1 MPGHV
6 AQVSVSLRLA
16 AQLLAAHSVQAPLP
30 IDVVEKPT
38 GQNAQTVSDVAVHAL
53 ATGRP
58 LAQVEQGAHGV
69 RPFADHVEPTTHGG
83 ATMHAPPEK

>member
-1 MPGHV
+1 M

-16 AQLLAAHSVQAPLP
+16 AQLLAAHAVHAPLP

-38 GQNAQTVSDVAVHAL
+38 GQKAQTVSDVAVHAL
-53 ATGRP
+53 PTGRL

-69 RPFADHVEPTTHGG
+69 RPLADHVEPATHGG
-83 ATMHAPPEK
+83 AMIHAPPEK